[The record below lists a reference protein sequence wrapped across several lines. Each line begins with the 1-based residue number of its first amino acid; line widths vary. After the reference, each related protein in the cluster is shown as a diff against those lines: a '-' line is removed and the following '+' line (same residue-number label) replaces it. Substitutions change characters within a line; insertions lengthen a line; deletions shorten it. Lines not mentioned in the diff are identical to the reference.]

1 MTMVEYVILQEIE
14 LWSRSGPPLLRKL
27 CFERGRKRCFKGS
40 YGLHVTENCP
50 SLVCMGCAMTYV
62 CCLRG
67 ARHLCDLHV
76 EHGGI
81 VTYNWMLSEDIAH
94 AQLPKSVSQYQKMTN
109 I

>member
-1 MTMVEYVILQEIE
+1 MTMVENVILQEIE
-14 LWSRSGPPLLRKL
+14 LWSRSGPPYLWKL
-27 CFERGRKRCFKGS
+27 CFEHGRKRHFNGT
-40 YGLHVTENCP
+40 YGLLVTENCS
-50 SLVCMGCAMTYV
+50 SLVCMGCATIYV

-67 ARHLCDLHV
+67 ARHLCDVHV

-94 AQLPKSVSQYQKMTN
+94 AQLPKSVTHYQKMTN